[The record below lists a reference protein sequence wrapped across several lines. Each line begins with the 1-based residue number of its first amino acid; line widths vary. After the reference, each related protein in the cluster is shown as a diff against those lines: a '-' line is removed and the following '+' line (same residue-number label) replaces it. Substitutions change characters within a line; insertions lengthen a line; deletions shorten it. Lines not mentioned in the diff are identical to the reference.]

1 MAKSSPNRFAEP
13 KIIGTEA
20 EARQYANRMSAVQSA
35 SNNEPKTKKFDPE
48 KYFQEELEKS
58 QAEKERRISLE
69 ARFKEYSLPWDFKS
83 KTPPFPGMVLNPCFV
98 RWEPENIE
106 DFIREHGEEF
116 KKYKSAGLTNQSGKQ
131 SSEKSP
137 KSDNGQATIMT
148 TVART
153 PNPAEP
159 PKSAKPPKN
168 EAQTKPIV
176 IPKKTAPPKVKEEIK
191 TAGTPPEASTKEVE
205 TLPEVVTV
213 TESTIMTEPDEV
225 ESRQKSAHATT
236 TTKATRISA
245 KMRRASRQEFH
256 DAYLVKADTKGGKP
270 ITISVDLIRRLYRIC
285 ARSGDYRTCPTYLA
299 NNLLSEILDII
310 EPETEGWVDL
320 D

>member
-13 KIIGTEA
+13 KIIGTGA
-20 EARQYANRMSAVQSA
+20 EARQYANRMSTVQSA

-58 QAEKERRISLE
+58 QAEKERRFKLE
-69 ARFKEYSLPWDFKS
+69 AILKEYSLPWDFKS

-116 KKYKSAGLTNQSGKQ
+116 KKYKSTKLTNQSGKQ

-137 KSDNGQATIMT
+137 KSDSGQPAIMT
-148 TVART
+148 TVESV
-153 PNPAEP
+153 PPPEP
-159 PKSAKPPKN
+159 PKSEKPRKN
-168 EAQTKPIV
+168 EAQAKPNV
-176 IPKKTAPPKVKEEIK
+176 IPKKTAPPKVKEKIK
-191 TAGTPPEASTKEVE
+191 TADTPPEEPTKEVE
-205 TLPEVVTV
+205 TPTEVITV
-213 TESTIMTEPDEV
+213 TEPTIMTEPDKV
-225 ESRQKSAHATT
+225 ESRQKPADATT

-256 DAYLVKADTKGGKP
+256 DAYLVKTDTKGGKP
-270 ITISVDLIRRLYRIC
+270 IIISADLIRRLYRIC
-285 ARSGDYRTCPTYLA
+285 ARSGDYRTCPTYLV

-310 EPETEGWVDL
+310 EPETEGWADL

>member
-1 MAKSSPNRFAEP
+1 MAKTTPNRFAEP

-83 KTPPFPGMVLNPCFV
+83 KTPPFPGMVLNSCFV

-137 KSDNGQATIMT
+137 KSDGEQATIMT
-148 TVART
+148 KVEST
-153 PNPAEP
+153 PTPEP
-159 PKSAKPPKN
+159 PKSEKPPKN
-168 EAQTKPIV
+168 EAQTNPNV
-176 IPKKTAPPKVKEEIK
+176 IPKKTAPPKVKEKIK
-191 TAGTPPEASTKEVE
+191 TADTPPEESTKKVE
-205 TLPEVVTV
+205 TPPEVITV
-213 TESTIMTEPDEV
+213 TEATIMTAPDKV
-225 ESRQKSAHATT
+225 ESRQKPADATT

-256 DAYLVKADTKGGKP
+256 DAYLVKTDTKGGKP
-270 ITISVDLIRRLYRIC
+270 ITISADLIRRLYRIC
-285 ARSGDYRTCPTYLA
+285 ARSGDYRTCPTYLV

-310 EPETEGWVDL
+310 EPETEGWADL